1 MVKNRYVLT
10 PTFLDQPVPALERI
24 ATPDWQINRPVL
36 PEGDLQHRMNAI
48 HEPLAGFVAQ
58 TITAGDR
65 PVSLAGD
72 CCTAIGVL
80 AGLQRAGV
88 DPWLLWLDAHGDF
101 NTPETSPSGFLG
113 GMPLAMMVGKGD
125 LTMPQ
130 AVGLQAL
137 PENQIVL
144 ADGRDLDPEEQ
155 HLIQTSAMVHLSH
168 FEDLLTYPLPERPLY
183 VHFDTDVVALDE
195 SPAHNYP
202 AQGGPSVALMETVF
216 QRLAADKQVV
226 AVSLSAWNPKQDQDG
241 KSETVSMLLLRTLIG
256 DV

>member
-10 PTFLDQPVPALERI
+10 PTFLDQPVPELEQI
-24 ATPDWQINRPVL
+24 ATSDWQINRPVL
-36 PEGDLQHRMNAI
+36 PEGDLQQRMSAI
-48 HEPLAGFVAQ
+48 HAPLADFVAQ
-58 TITAGDR
+58 TIAAGDR

-125 LTMPQ
+125 LAMPQ
-130 AVGLQAL
+130 AVGLVSL
-137 PENQIVL
+137 PEKQVVL
-144 ADGRDLDPEEQ
+144 TDGRDLDKKEKQ
-155 HLIQTSAMVHLSH
+155 LIKSSEIVHVPNI
-168 FEDLLTYPLPERPLY
+168 EDLSTRSFPKHPLY
-183 VHFDTDVVALDE
+183 VHFDTDIVNLDE

-202 AQGGPSVALMETVF
+202 APGGPSSMLMEDVF
-216 QRLAADKQVV
+216 RQLAASCQVV
-226 AVSLSAWNPKQDQDG
+226 AVSLSAWNPKIDIDR
-241 KSETVSMLLLRTLIG
+241 KSETLSMGLLSTL
-256 DV
+256 VEAV

>member
-1 MVKNRYVLT
+1 MGKNRYVLT
-10 PTFLDQPVPALERI
+10 PTFLDQPVPELKQI
-24 ATPDWQINRPVL
+24 AASDWEINQPDL
-36 PEGDLQHRMNAI
+36 PEGDLQQRMSTI
-48 HEPLAGFVAQ
+48 HKPLADFVAQ

-125 LTMPQ
+125 LTMPL

-137 PENQIVL
+137 PENQVVL
-144 ADGRDLDPEEQ
+144 ADGRDLDPEER
-155 HLIQTSAMVHLSH
+155 HLIQTSAMVHLTH
-168 FEDLLTYPLPERPLY
+168 VEDLLSYPLPERPLY
-183 VHFDTDVVALDE
+183 VHFDTDVVALNE

-202 AQGGPSVALMETVF
+202 AQGGPAVALMETVF
-216 QRLAADKQVV
+216 RRLAADQQII

-241 KSETVSMLLLRTLIG
+241 KSETVSMFLLRTLIG